1 MGHKI
6 LRSTAIAAG
15 VVAFA
20 VVVDAIVFLSVIEI
34 LDGTGEVF

>member
-6 LRSTAIAAG
+6 LRSAAIAAG
-15 VVAFA
+15 IVAFA
-20 VVVDAIVFLSVIEI
+20 VVVDTIVFLGLIEI